1 MNRVLILVNITGLII
16 GISYGLHGPILPI
29 FAKNVIGA
37 SYSELGLIGLANFI
51 PYMFIPVFVGI
62 LLDKFNNGYLLA
74 IGASINSVSI
84 YLLSIAHSVPEI
96 MGFRIMTGVAHA
108 FFWPP
113 CESIIS
119 NESTEKTRVRNISWF
134 TMFFVLGFM
143 IGPLLGTVFLE
154 ELDITYRIL
163 FQVTAFILATSLV
176 SALLVSR
183 RSKKHHH
190 ERFSFSSLKELKKF
204 PEVIVLLIFCT
215 SSFGIILSIY
225 PAFLN
230 DKGMSDTD
238 ILLLYFAFGVSRVV
252 SLALAGKFARR
263 TSQTLIAAT
272 IAVSM
277 GLALSA
283 TSDSIIMFGVALV
296 LMGFGFSIFFPL
308 TLEIILSKTRKGIS
322 GKIIGAYET
331 VFGIGWALGPTV
343 GGPVTQS
350 FGAQAPYLVF
360 FVIGIGVTILAI
372 ISRKK
377 LEPKREQRI

>member
-1 MNRVLILVNITGLII
+1 MNRALILVNVTGLII
-16 GISYGLHGPILPI
+16 GISYGLHGPLLPI

-37 SYSELGLIGLANFI
+37 SYSELGFIGLANFV

-84 YLLSIAHSVPEI
+84 YLLSVAHSVPEI

-113 CESIIS
+113 CEAIIS
-119 NESTEKTRVRNISWF
+119 NESTEKNRVRNISWF

-154 ELDITYRIL
+154 EMDFTYRIL
-163 FQVTAFILATSLV
+163 FQVTAFILATSIV

-183 RSKKHHH
+183 RSKKDHQ
-190 ERFSFSSLKELKKF
+190 ERFSLASLKEMKKF
-204 PEVIVLLIFCT
+204 PEVIILLIFCT

-238 ILLLYFAFGVSRVV
+238 ILLLYFAFGASRVA
-252 SLALAGKFARR
+252 SLALAGKFSRR

-272 IAVSM
+272 IAISM

-283 TSDSIIMFGVALV
+283 VSDSIIVFGAALV

-331 VFGIGWALGPTV
+331 VFGIGWALGPTA
-343 GGPVTQS
+343 GGPITQS

-360 FVIGIGVTILAI
+360 FVIGIGVTMLAI